1 MAMRELSNPELAPLN
16 TMRKT
21 LANSNFFNSSAIDG
35 IFKRRGIIEAW
46 RVDGDEWELL
56 LADLVGAGVHV
67 GADGKH
73 LLDI

>member
-35 IFKRRGIIEAW
+35 IFKRRGIIAAW
-46 RVDGDEWELL
+46 RVDGELL

-67 GADGKH
+67 GADGKYI
-73 LLDI
+73 LDI